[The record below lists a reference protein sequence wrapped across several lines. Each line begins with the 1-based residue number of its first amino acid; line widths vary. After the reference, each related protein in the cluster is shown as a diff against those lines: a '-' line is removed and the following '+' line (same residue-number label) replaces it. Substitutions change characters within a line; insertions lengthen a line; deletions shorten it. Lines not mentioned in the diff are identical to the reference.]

1 MFCLDCIILLF
12 VQKVSVVTTIL
23 YAISLLLSFAI
34 VYFLIP
40 PFGRLA
46 FRLDFVDKPR
56 KDVERKLHR
65 EPIPLTASYVI
76 FIGFFIT
83 YLLVTQDFSLKT
95 GAIFLGGVL
104 LLIIGTIDDWY
115 KTKGKDFPSLPKFIV
130 QISAAVLVY
139 ASGIAFTGFYNP
151 FSGEYVVL
159 PVILQFSLTI
169 LWIFGVT
176 TVINFTDGMDGLA
189 GALSAI
195 SAVTLFI
202 VAIAKGQSNSAI
214 MAIILVG
221 VTIAYLRYNKPP
233 AKIFMGD
240 AGATF
245 LGFILAVIALDGAFK
260 QATIMSL
267 FIPILALGVPIFD
280 NLFVVVRRMLQ
291 GKAIYQADA
300 SQAHYRLL
308 RAGLS
313 HKQVVMFL
321 CLISTCLCLSSI
333 ILLLVQI

>member
-1 MFCLDCIILLF
+1 MVVALII
-12 VQKVSVVTTIL
+12 
-23 YAISLLLSFAI
+23 YAFSLLLSFTI

-83 YLLVTQDFSLKT
+83 YLLMSRDFSMET
-95 GAIFLGGVL
+95 VAIFAGGVL

-139 ASGIAFTGFYNP
+139 ASGISFTGFYNP
-151 FSGEYVVL
+151 LSGEYVWL
-159 PVILQFSLTI
+159 PVILQFLLTI

-176 TVINFTDGMDGLA
+176 TVINFSDGMDGLA
-189 GALSAI
+189 GGLTTISAI
-195 SAVTLFI
+195 TLFI

-221 VTIAYLRYNKPP
+221 VTVAYLRYNKPP

-260 QATIMSL
+260 QATLLSL
-267 FIPILALGVPIFD
+267 FIPILAIGVPIFD
-280 NLFVVVRRMLQ
+280 NLFVVVKRMLQ
-291 GKAIYQADA
+291 GKAIYEADA

-308 RAGLS
+308 RAGLT
-313 HKQVVMFL
+313 HKQVVLFL
-321 CLISTCLCLSSI
+321 CLISTCLGLSSI

>member
-1 MFCLDCIILLF
+1 M
-12 VQKVSVVTTIL
+12 TNIL
-23 YAISLLLSFAI
+23 YVISLVVSFAI

-40 PFGRLA
+40 PFGRMA
-46 FRLDFVDKPR
+46 FRFDFVDKPR

-76 FIGFFIT
+76 FIGFFVT
-83 YLLVTQDFSLKT
+83 YLLVARDFSLQT
-95 GAIFLGGVL
+95 GAIFAGGVL
-104 LLIIGTIDDWY
+104 LLVIGTVDDWY

-139 ASGIAFTGFYNP
+139 ASGISFTGFYNP
-151 FSGEYVVL
+151 LSGDYVMLPVVL
-159 PVILQFSLTI
+159 QFLLTI

-176 TVINFTDGMDGLA
+176 TVINFSDGMDGLA
-189 GALSAI
+189 GGLSAI
-195 SAVTLFI
+195 SAVTLFV
-202 VAIAKGQSNSAI
+202 VALAKGQSNSAI

-260 QATIMSL
+260 QATVISL

-280 NLFVVVRRMLQ
+280 NLFVVVKRMMQ

-308 RAGLS
+308 RAGLN

>member
-1 MFCLDCIILLF
+1 M
-12 VQKVSVVTTIL
+12 VTIIL
-23 YAISLLLSFAI
+23 YAFSFLISFVIVLL
-34 VYFLIP
+34 LIP
-40 PFGRLA
+40 PFGKLA

-56 KDVERKLHR
+56 QDVERKIHR

-83 YLLVTQDFSLKT
+83 YLLVTRDFSLQT
-95 GAIFLGGVL
+95 GAIFAGGVL
-104 LLIIGTIDDWY
+104 LLVIGTMDDWY
-115 KTKGKDFPSLPKFIV
+115 KTKGKDFPALPKLIV
-130 QISAAVLVY
+130 QVSAAILVY
-139 ASGIAFTGFYNP
+139 ASGITFDGFYNP

-159 PVILQFSLTI
+159 PVLLQFILTI

-176 TVINFTDGMDGLA
+176 TVINFSDGMDGLA
-189 GALSAI
+189 GGLSAI
-195 SAVTLFI
+195 SAITLFI
-202 VAIAKGQSNSAI
+202 VALAKGQSNSAI

-260 QATIMSL
+260 QATLLSL

-280 NLFVVVRRMLQ
+280 NIFVVVKRFLQ
-291 GKAIYQADA
+291 GKSIYQADA

-308 RAGLS
+308 RAGLN
-313 HKQVVMFL
+313 HKQVVLFL

>member
-1 MFCLDCIILLF
+1 M
-12 VQKVSVVTTIL
+12 VTNIL
-23 YAISLLLSFAI
+23 YAFSLVVSFAI

-76 FIGFFIT
+76 FIGFFLT
-83 YLLVTQDFSLKT
+83 YLLVTRDFSMQT
-95 GAIFLGGVL
+95 GAIFAGGVL
-104 LLIIGTIDDWY
+104 LLIIGTVDDWY
-115 KTKGKDFPSLPKFIV
+115 KTKGKDFPSLPKFVV

-139 ASGIAFTGFYNP
+139 ASGISFTGFYNP
-151 FSGEYVVL
+151 LSGEYVLL

-176 TVINFTDGMDGLA
+176 TVINFSDGMDGLA
-189 GALSAI
+189 GGLSAI
-195 SAVTLFI
+195 SAVTLFV
-202 VAIAKGQSNSAI
+202 VALAKGQSNSAI

-260 QATIMSL
+260 QATVMSL

-280 NLFVVVRRMLQ
+280 NLFVVARRMLQ

-308 RAGLS
+308 RAGLN